1 MSNNIKIAIDAGH
14 GSNTPGKRTPPL
26 PQDVDFDDNGII
38 DVSKGE
44 SIREHIA
51 NVGVAIY
58 LLEALERSG
67 FSIIRTGFNDS
78 NAYDDVDEPL
88 SSRQQIIRS
97 NQCDYSVSIHFN
109 AYGDGINFNNAE
121 GVSVYIHSI
130 YPADSYSLANKVLNK
145 LIEGTTQRNRGIH
158 TAQLAMC
165 NCQTMNTKA
174 SILVECAFMTN
185 LNEALNMMGSQRFWK
200 ETGIEIA
207 KGICEYTG
215 VPYVEERLEEPSD
228 DTTLYKV
235 QIGAFHNKYY
245 ADALVAKA
253 KAFGFTDAFANVAF
267 VDKKP
272 LYRVQIGAYS
282 SKGNAERMLTYAI
295 SLGFTDAFIHVD

>member
-1 MSNNIKIAIDAGH
+1 MSNNIKIAVDAGH
-14 GSNTPGKRTPPL
+14 GSNTPGKRTPPM
-26 PQDVDFDDNGII
+26 PQDIDFDDNGII
-38 DVSKGE
+38 DVSEGV

-58 LLEALERSG
+58 LIEALERSG

-78 NAYDDVDEPL
+78 NAYDDDDEPL

-97 NQCDYSVSIHFN
+97 SQCDYSVSIHFN
-109 AYGDGINFNNAE
+109 AFGDGTSFNNAE
-121 GVSVYIHSI
+121 GVSVLIHSI
-130 YPADSYSLANKVLNK
+130 YPEDSYSLANDVLNY
-145 LIEGTTQRNRGIH
+145 LIEGTSQRNRGIR

-165 NCQTMNTKA
+165 NCRTMDTKA

-185 LNEALNMMGSQRFWK
+185 LNEALNMMGNQEFWK

-215 VPYVEERLEEPSD
+215 EPYVEETLEEPSD
-228 DTTLYKV
+228 ETTLYKV
-235 QIGAFHNKYY
+235 QIGAFQNKYY

-253 KAFGFTDAFANVAF
+253 KALGFTDAFANVVF
-267 VDKKP
+267 VNNKP
-272 LYRVQIGAYS
+272 LYRVQIGAFS
-282 SKGNAERMLTYAI
+282 DKANAERMLAQAI